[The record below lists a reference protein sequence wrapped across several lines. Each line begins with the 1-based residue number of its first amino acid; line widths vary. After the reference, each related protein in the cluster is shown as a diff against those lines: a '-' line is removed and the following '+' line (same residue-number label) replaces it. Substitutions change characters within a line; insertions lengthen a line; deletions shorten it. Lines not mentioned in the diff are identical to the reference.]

1 METNSQDKYREGLKM
16 QLMEACARVTY
27 TYTTHLKQVDR
38 ISKTNRTMK
47 YIQIALSAM
56 TTGGFISSIIINET
70 ALTYVS
76 AVLSAIL
83 LGITLYYKDFDL
95 NLEITKHTSC
105 ANALWI
111 IREEYTSLL
120 TDFCIKSDDEICK
133 KRDDLLNRTAEIYA
147 TAPKTSPK
155 SYRDAQKALK
165 CEEEQFFTIEEL
177 YQLMPQH
184 IRDSLN
190 IKR

>member
-1 METNSQDKYREGLKM
+1 METNFQDKYREGLKI

-38 ISKTNRTMK
+38 ISKTNRSIK
-47 YIQIALSAM
+47 YTQIILSAL
-56 TTGGFISSIIINET
+56 TTGGFVSSIITNET
-70 ALTYVS
+70 ILAYVS
-76 AVLSAIL
+76 AALSAIL
-83 LGITLYYKDFDL
+83 LCITLYYKDFDL
-95 NLEITKHTSC
+95 NLEITKHMSC

-120 TDFCIKSDDEICK
+120 TDFCIKSNEEICD
-133 KRDDLLNRTAEIYA
+133 KRDALLMRTAEIYA
-147 TAPKTSPK
+147 TAPKTSSK
-155 SYRDAQKALK
+155 SYKEAQKALK

-190 IKR
+190 IKH